1 MTKLDHKV
9 AVITGGSKGIGKAI
23 ALGLAR
29 QGCKVVIAARAREDL
44 KVAESELKE
53 FAPDVLGVQADVRRI
68 NDVRNL
74 AEEVQN
80 KFGPAQILVNNA
92 GIGRFGEVATMEDED
107 FRATLETNLFGVFY
121 CTKFF
126 LQGMIS
132 QGEGH
137 VINIGSLAGKNSFAG
152 GSAYCASKHALISF
166 AECLLLEVRH
176 HNIKVSTICPGT
188 VQTDFGSVS
197 KDKQWALTP
206 EDVSKC
212 VIDVLTSSQASLVSM
227 IDLRPLRPPQ
237 KK

>member
-1 MTKLDHKV
+1 MTNLDRRV

-23 ALGLAR
+23 ALDLVR
-29 QGCKVVIAARAREDL
+29 QGCKVAIAARDLQDL
-44 KVAESELKE
+44 KIAESELKE
-53 FAPDVLGVQADVRRI
+53 EGPDILGVQADVRRI
-68 NDVRNL
+68 EDVKKL
-74 AEEVQN
+74 ADTVET
-80 KFGPAQILVNNA
+80 KFGAAQILVNNA
-92 GIGRFGEVATMEDED
+92 GIGRFGDVATMEEED

-126 LQGMIS
+126 LPGMIS
-132 QGEGH
+132 QREGH

-197 KDKQWALTP
+197 RDKQWALTP

-212 VIDVLTSSQASLVSM
+212 VIDVLTSSAASLVSM